1 MALTLTL
8 LSNSTNRWNSEGLP
22 FDEVSIQNGILTMR
36 SSRYP
41 LCIDPQQQA
50 LMWIK
55 RREGSNLKVLSFY
68 DKDYLKQLEMA
79 IIYGLPVLFQD
90 VDDYIDPS
98 IDNVL
103 EKNVQS
109 EYKTECRVNWCND
122 ESVILL
128 QLNPVVRSL

>member
-1 MALTLTL
+1 MKWRRARKYFYRSRLFHEVFQTLKLTT
-8 LSNSTNRWNSEGLP
+8 RWNSEGLP

-55 RREGSNLKVLSFY
+55 KREGSNLKVLSFY

-79 IIYGLPVLFQD
+79 IIYGLAVLFQD

-103 EKNVQS
+103 EKNIQS
-109 EYKTECRVNWCND
+109 EFRQW
-122 ESVILL
+122 
-128 QLNPVVRSL
+128 VVTHSEIKL